1 MSVDRR
7 KFLSWSLQAG
17 AGVSAGAL
25 PLSIQRALAAEP
37 AVETGTITDIKHIV
51 ILMQENR
58 GFNHYF
64 GTMRGVR
71 GFGDRFP
78 VPLENGKPVW
88 FQSNGER
95 EVAPFHMDP
104 KAFNALLAP
113 STPHSFADSQ
123 GAWNQGKF
131 GQWPLYKND
140 NSMGYFTRE
149 DIPFQFA
156 LAEAFTICDDYHCSI
171 TAGTDPN
178 RIVLGRF
185 QLQPDTGGARHQLH
199 RR

>member
-95 EVAPFHMDP
+95 
-104 KAFNALLAP
+104 
-113 STPHSFADSQ
+113 
-123 GAWNQGKF
+123 
-131 GQWPLYKND
+131 
-140 NSMGYFTRE
+140 
-149 DIPFQFA
+149 
-156 LAEAFTICDDYHCSI
+156 
-171 TAGTDPN
+171 
-178 RIVLGRF
+178 
-185 QLQPDTGGARHQLH
+185 
-199 RR
+199 